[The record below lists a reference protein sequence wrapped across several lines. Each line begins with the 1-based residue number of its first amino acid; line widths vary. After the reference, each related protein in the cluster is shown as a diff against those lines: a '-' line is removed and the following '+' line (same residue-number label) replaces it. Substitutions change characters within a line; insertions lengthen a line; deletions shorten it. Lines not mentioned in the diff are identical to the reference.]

1 MKKLI
6 SLILCFFTL
15 FLLACDS
22 PMEKRERNLSELRDE
37 VMVAAGDGMK
47 ISLISG
53 VREDPF
59 VIDGAPGEKKPFTVV
74 TITPDGFNENAAFSY
89 SLYIGESKFEGN
101 FSKHP
106 LKTPGPLKFPKGQ
119 KGPRRLR

>member
-1 MKKLI
+1 
-6 SLILCFFTL
+6 
-15 FLLACDS
+15 
-22 PMEKRERNLSELRDE
+22 MEKRERNLSELRDE

-74 TITPDGFNENAAFSY
+74 TITPDGFNETPRFLI
-89 SLYIGESKFEGN
+89 LYISVKVNSRAIFPN
-101 FSKHP
+101 I
-106 LKTPGPLKFPKGQ
+106 LLRTPGPLKFPKGR
-119 KGPRRLR
+119 KAPRRLR